1 MSIIITG
8 ANGYVG
14 KSICEFLYN
23 KGIHFKTVTR
33 GNIRHHFHYGNN
45 VSCDFSEPFDLIKEL
60 NGYHYLIHLA
70 SCVHNRRN
78 FSADEYRVINIEATR
93 LLVNQASSAKMHRF
107 IFFSSAAVFGQQS
120 VPFVPFTS
128 ISDCNPV
135 TEYGKSK
142 YMAEKEIKNI
152 CKDSEL
158 SYSII
163 RPPMIYG
170 KDAPGNWSKLL
181 KLLRLRLPV
190 PLGSIRNLRS
200 FLYIGNL
207 LSFIE
212 TLIKSQKAKNKVL
225 LVTDDNDISTTALIN
240 EIKTN
245 QKYHFINF
253 KLNIFLLNF
262 ACKLLR
268 LENELIQ
275 LTNDMQLDIACTKSE
290 LDWEPPFD
298 VKESI
303 KKSI

>member
-1 MSIIITG
+1 M
-8 ANGYVG
+8 
-14 KSICEFLYN
+14 
-23 KGIHFKTVTR
+23 
-33 GNIRHHFHYGNN
+33 
-45 VSCDFSEPFDLIKEL
+45 
-60 NGYHYLIHLA
+60 
-70 SCVHNRRN
+70 
-78 FSADEYRVINIEATR
+78 
-93 LLVNQASSAKMHRF
+93 
-107 IFFSSAAVFGQQS
+107 
-120 VPFVPFTS
+120 
-128 ISDCNPV
+128 
-135 TEYGKSK
+135 
-142 YMAEKEIKNI
+142 
-152 CKDSEL
+152 
-158 SYSII
+158 
-163 RPPMIYG
+163 
-170 KDAPGNWSKLL
+170 
-181 KLLRLRLPV
+181 KLLRLRLAS
-190 PLGSIRNLRS
+190 LGSIRNLRS

-225 LVTDDNDISTTALIN
+225 LVTVIMIFQQILIN